1 MWRDVD
7 KLSDKDRKEAMSQ
20 QTLMIQEICEKGNL
34 QKQSPEDNAQIGKDY
49 QRSYHWLSKHPVVC
63 SGSACLQH
71 ISDPFVLGVSACQI
85 VLQMLPNA
93 N

>member
-1 MWRDVD
+1 
-7 KLSDKDRKEAMSQ
+7 MSQ
-20 QTLMIQEICEKGNL
+20 QTLMIQELCEKGNL
-34 QKQSPEDNAQIGKDY
+34 QKQRPEAKAQMGKDY
-49 QRSYHWLSKHPVVC
+49 LRCYLWLSKHPVVC